1 VFYIGTAA
9 GNLFATLFQPQNM
22 VLFSSV
28 GMVALLAAAANTP
41 ISASIMAME
50 LFGST
55 IGPYAAVACMTSFL
69 IVGYNSV
76 YPSQL
81 LGIQKSGS
89 LSAPEG
95 TQIGEIDYA
104 TVVPREKSLLQ
115 FLQRLY
121 RKRHSNRRKGH
132 ADVRRDKQ

>member
-1 VFYIGTAA
+1 
-9 GNLFATLFQPQNM
+9 
-22 VLFSSV
+22 
-28 GMVALLAAAANTP
+28 
-41 ISASIMAME
+41 MAME
-50 LFGST
+50 MFGSA
-55 IGPYAAVACMTSFL
+55 IGTHAAVACLVSFL

-95 TQIGEIDYA
+95 SQLGDIEFA

-115 FLQRLY
+115 FLMKLL
-121 RKRHSNRRKGH
+121 RKSGTGNKPENE
-132 ADVRRDKQ
+132 

>member
-1 VFYIGTAA
+1 VFYIGTSA
-9 GNLFATLFQPQNM
+9 GNLFATLFQPHNL

-28 GMVALLAAAANTP
+28 GMVAMLAASANTP

-50 LFGST
+50 LFGSS

-76 YPSQL
+76 YSSQL
-81 LGIQKSGS
+81 LGIQKSTS

-95 TQIGEIDYA
+95 SQLGEIDYA
-104 TVVPREKSLLQ
+104 TVIHREKSLIML
-115 FLQRLY
+115 LQRFIKKNTNKHGNHKDI
-121 RKRHSNRRKGH
+121 RE
-132 ADVRRDKQ
+132 D

>member
-1 VFYIGTAA
+1 
-9 GNLFATLFQPQNM
+9 
-22 VLFSSV
+22 
-28 GMVALLAAAANTP
+28 
-41 ISASIMAME
+41 ME
-50 LFGST
+50 LFGAS
-55 IGPYAAVACMTSFL
+55 IGPYAAVACMAGFL

-95 TQIGEIDYA
+95 STIGEIDYA

-115 FLQRLY
+115 FLQNFIKKFRAN
-121 RKRHSNRRKGH
+121 RHDRNKNSR
-132 ADVRRDKQ
+132 